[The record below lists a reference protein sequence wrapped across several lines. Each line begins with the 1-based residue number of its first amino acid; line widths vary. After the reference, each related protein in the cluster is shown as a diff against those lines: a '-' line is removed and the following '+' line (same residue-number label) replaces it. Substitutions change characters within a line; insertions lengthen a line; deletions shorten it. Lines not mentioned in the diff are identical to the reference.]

1 MRLPAK
7 AAFVLLVAATAATAS
22 VDWLDFDSAL
32 PVRGDDGKGGA
43 GAREAAVT
51 WVAGFPDTLAR
62 TDTRAILA
70 SIAPGKGQTL
80 LPRGRLTAPEESFVA
95 GLRALMDGSPQRALE
110 AWAALRGARLPPEL
124 AGCLR
129 VNVALLRALAGDAT
143 GAEALWRQEWKGGGP
158 AAEGAW
164 RNLLA
169 LRVAQGRWR
178 AADSA
183 IGARLA
189 ERPRD
194 RAALVAKAALLW
206 RFRPEPEW
214 AAFLKAR
221 SEEDSAAPEIQLLY
235 AEYLLKKK
243 KLDESVTFFDK
254 ALEKKPGAG
263 RGWYLLAEAQY
274 RQGYL
279 YFALDCLQN
288 AGRGGYAEPD
298 FYELYARVLHACC
311 TGDEDPRAVKAR
323 AAAQELLEKGLAKD
337 LHRRSAAQLL
347 YTLYAQNS
355 KPEAAQ
361 ALERN
366 LWFHFDAPARDVPPL
381 GDTSWSSERG
391 FDAVGLR
398 VNPGVYGL
406 TWTLGMRD
414 RDVYR
419 EPRKL

>member
-1 MRLPAK
+1 
-7 AAFVLLVAATAATAS
+7 LLAATAASAGI
-22 VDWLDFDSAL
+22 DWLEFESAL
-32 PVRGDDGKGGA
+32 PVRGADGNASGRA
-43 GAREAAVT
+43 AAVM
-51 WVAGFPDTLAR
+51 WVAGFPDTLSR

-80 LPRGRLTAPEESFVA
+80 LPRGRLTPQEESFVI
-95 GLRALMDGSPQRALE
+95 GLRALMNGTPQRALQ
-110 AWAALRGARLPPEL
+110 AWAALRGAALPPEL

-129 VNVALLRALAGDAT
+129 VNVGLLRALAGDPT
-143 GAEALWRQEWKGGGP
+143 GAEALWRQEWRSGGP

-164 RNLLA
+164 RNVLA
-169 LRVAQGRWR
+169 LRTAQGRWR

-183 IGARLA
+183 IAARLA
-189 ERPRD
+189 ERPHD

-206 RFRPEPEW
+206 RFRPEPDW
-214 AAFLKAR
+214 AAFLRIR

-243 KLDESVTFFDK
+243 KLDEAINFFDQ

-274 RQGYL
+274 KQGYL

-288 AGRGGYAEPD
+288 AERGGYAEPD

-323 AAAQELLEKGLAKD
+323 AAAQEMLEKGLAKD

-355 KPEAAQ
+355 KPDAAQ
-361 ALERN
+361 TLERN
-366 LWFHFDAPARDVPPL
+366 LWFHFDALSRDVPPL

-406 TWTLGMRD
+406 NWTLGMRD

-419 EPRKL
+419 EARKL